1 MNFSKLILI
10 FFQTGAHRASE
21 LEIVKWWNGVTTED
35 KIGVIAIKSNGPI
48 EKCVWIHQD
57 TGDEYR

>member
-1 MNFSKLILI
+1 MKFQQNYFN
-10 FFQTGAHRASE
+10 FFQIGAHRASE

-35 KIGVIAIKSNGPI
+35 KIGVIAIKANGPI

-57 TGDEYR
+57 TDDEYR

>member
-1 MNFSKLILI
+1 MILI
-10 FFQTGAHRASE
+10 FFQNGAHRASE